1 MSLTSALSSAMSG
14 LRAASRGSEIV
25 SSNIANANTPG
36 YVRRTLSIS
45 SDTGGGATGVRI
57 NGIVRHIDQQI
68 VNDRRLAGAETGYRS
83 ETTSALTRIE
93 DLLGTPDS
101 AGSLAARV
109 ADFQQSLITASSRPD
124 ASERLTSVAFAA
136 KHLVQSVNAVAQGIQ
151 DTRTQADRSIDA
163 QVTRLNDALNGVE
176 TLNARIVASNNS
188 GTDVAALQ
196 DQRQQLIDE
205 ISEMVPVRT
214 VPRDHGAVAL
224 YSTGGAILL
233 EGRAVEVGFEPANIV
248 TAYGSIGDGTLSGLT
263 LNGVSINTS
272 SSNGRLHGG
281 TLGAQFEIRDEIAPA
296 AQAQIDAIARDLVER
311 FEDSAVDPT
320 LGVGDAGLFTD
331 EGAHLDPTTEVGL
344 ANRLSLN
351 SLVDPDQGGEVWRIR
366 DGLGAAAPGDA
377 GDASLLIALT
387 EVLDTA
393 RTQASGAFGPSPL
406 NLESVVASF
415 SSQIG
420 SDRLRED
427 RQLSFANAQFT
438 ELTQLE
444 LANGVDTDAEIQNLM
459 ILEQAYAANAR
470 VISTVDE
477 MFDTLMRI

>member
-45 SDTGGGATGVRI
+45 SDTGGAGVGVRI
-57 NGIVRHIDQQI
+57 NGVVRHVDQQI
-68 VNDRRLAGAETGYRS
+68 VNDRRLASAEAGYRT
-83 ETTSALTRIE
+83 ETTAALNRIE
-93 DLLGTPDS
+93 DLIGTPDS
-101 AGSLAARV
+101 AGSLAARI
-109 ADFQQSLITASSRPD
+109 ADFEQSLITASSRPD
-124 ASERLTSVAFAA
+124 ANERLTGVAFAA
-136 KHLVQSVNAVAQGIQ
+136 KDLAKSINSVANGIQ
-151 DTRTQADRSIDA
+151 DARTQADRSIDA
-163 QVTRLNDALNGVE
+163 QVTRLNDALKGVE
-176 TLNARIVASNNS
+176 SLNARIVASNAS
-188 GTDVAALQ
+188 GTDIAALQ

-233 EGRAVEVGFEPANIV
+233 EGRAVEVGFEPANVV
-248 TAYGSIGDGTLSGLT
+248 TPYESIGDGTLSGLT
-263 LNGVSINTS
+263 LNGVSVNTS
-272 SSNGRLHGG
+272 SASGRLHGG

-296 AQAQIDAIARDLVER
+296 AQAQIDAIARDVVER

-320 LGVGDAGLFTD
+320 LVVGDAGLFTD
-331 EGAHLDPTTEVGL
+331 NGSPLDPMSETGL
-344 ANRLSLN
+344 ANRLTLN

-366 DGLGAAAPGDA
+366 DGLGATAPGDS
-377 GDASLLIALT
+377 GDATLLIALT
-387 EVLDTA
+387 DVLDTS
-393 RTQASGAFGPSPL
+393 RLQASGSFGSSPL
-406 NLESVVASF
+406 NLEGVVASF
-415 SSQIG
+415 SSQVG

-438 ELTQLE
+438 ELTQMA